1 MRERIDHREV
11 TEMSNKA
18 MLMLAAINDTADNTL
33 HDVAVELRDRVT
45 DIRARAMIEKA
56 LSSSEDVMHRMSRFL
71 SGKGVWQEYMDYMD
85 KRQEQITQA
94 LIVFRISVKQAA
106 DDVREPDSFLLSLCV
121 MASLLLD
128 LAAKSYRQIIMTSRR
143 KARADFSRTLRG
155 MSMLGAQ
162 IFFAQALRI
171 SGIEGSAAVLDSING
186 SRRVTDAFKVL
197 GAKIFDENDIL
208 AAENYAMNLKTK

>member
-1 MRERIDHREV
+1 MRERIDHKEV
-11 TEMSNKA
+11 TEMFNKA
-18 MLMLAAINDTADNTL
+18 MLMLAAINDTTDNTL

-45 DIRARAMIEKA
+45 GIRARAMIENV
-56 LSSSEDVMHRMSRFL
+56 LSSSEDVMRRMSRFL

-94 LIVFRISVKQAA
+94 LIVCRVSVKQAA

-128 LAAKSYRQIIMTSRR
+128 LAAKSYRHIIMTLRR
-143 KARADFSRTLRG
+143 EARADFSRTLRG
-155 MSMLGAQ
+155 MSMLEAQ

-171 SGIEGSAAVLDSING
+171 SGIKGSAAAVDSING
-186 SRRVTDAFKVL
+186 SRRVNDAFKIL
-197 GAKIFDENDIL
+197 SGKIFDENDML
-208 AAENYAMNLKTK
+208 AAEKYALNLKTK